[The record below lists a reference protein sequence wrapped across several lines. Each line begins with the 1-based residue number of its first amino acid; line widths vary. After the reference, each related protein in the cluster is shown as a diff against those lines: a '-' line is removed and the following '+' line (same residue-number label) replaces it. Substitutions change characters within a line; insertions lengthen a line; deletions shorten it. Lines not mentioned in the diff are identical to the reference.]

1 MKVLYAIQGTGNGHI
16 SRALELVPL
25 LKQMVQTDVLVSG
38 TQAELKLPFPIDYR
52 FHGLSFVFGKKG
64 GIDLAAT
71 YKQSQIRM
79 LMRDISR
86 LPIEGYD
93 LVISD
98 FEPVSAW
105 ACHQKGLPCF
115 GLSHQYAVMQANAPR
130 PKTLDLAG
138 YLSLKHYAPVSHGL
152 GFHFQQYNER
162 TQTPVIPTDV
172 RRQPITNKGHITVYL
187 PAYSE
192 SKLLEKLQQFPEV
205 QFQLF
210 AKRATHHYRFKN
222 IEVFVP
228 NRKSFVESLAS
239 STGILCGAGFETPA
253 EALYLGKKL
262 MVIPMKQQYEQQCNA
277 TALAKMGIPVIKS
290 LKKKHFHTIRSWL
303 QAGQAIQLNYAD
315 CSREILEGVLNG
327 NFKRKAA
334 G

>member
-16 SRALELVPL
+16 ARSLELVPL
-25 LKQMVQTDVLVSG
+25 LKEMVQTDVLISG
-38 TQAELKLPFPIDYR
+38 SQADLALPFSVEYR

-71 YKQSQIRM
+71 YRQSNTRILLHDIARM
-79 LMRDISR
+79 
-86 LPIEGYD
+86 PVEQYD

-105 ACHQKGLPCF
+105 ACRRKGLACF
-115 GLSHQYAVMQANAPR
+115 GLSHQYAVMRPNAPR

-152 GFHFQQYNER
+152 GFHFQPYDTL

-172 RRQPITNKGHITVYL
+172 RKLSAENKGHITVYL
-187 PAYSE
+187 PAYAE
-192 SKLLEKLQQFPEV
+192 QKLVEKLQHFPDIH
-205 QFQLF
+205 FQVF
-210 AKRATHHYRFKN
+210 AKKATHHYRFKN
-222 IEVFVP
+222 VEVCIPDRKHFIE
-228 NRKSFVESLAS
+228 SMAS
-239 STGILCGAGFETPA
+239 SAGVLCGAGFETPA

-262 MVIPMKQQYEQQCNA
+262 LVIPMKQQYEQQCNA
-277 TALAKMGIPVIKS
+277 AALAKMGVPVIKS
-290 LKKKHFHTIRSWL
+290 LKKKHFSVLQEWL
-303 QAGQAIQLNYAD
+303 HNSKALQLHYPDN
-315 CSREILEGVLNG
+315 SKKILEAVLNG
-327 NFKRKAA
+327 NFRQKAA